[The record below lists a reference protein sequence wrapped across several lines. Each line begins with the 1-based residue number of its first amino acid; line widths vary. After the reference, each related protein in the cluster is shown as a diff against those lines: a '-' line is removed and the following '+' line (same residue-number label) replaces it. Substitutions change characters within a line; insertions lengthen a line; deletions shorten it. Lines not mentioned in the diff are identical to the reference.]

1 MARAGKISTDFTPE
15 ADKADGCPHPRD
27 VYSLAGHSE
36 EEAKF
41 AAMFDNNTL
50 HHAWLLSGPTGIGK
64 ATLAYRMIRRVLG
77 GLPQTDGTLDIP
89 ETDPVAQRVQ
99 SLGHGD
105 FMLIRRPYDQKTKKL
120 RAEIPIT
127 EARRIGDFFSRKAAE
142 GGWRVCLIDS
152 IDEMN
157 RNATNAVLK
166 TLEEPPEKALL
177 ILLSNAPGRLLP
189 TIRSRCLSLPLRP
202 VDDTELRTWLG
213 ARTSADAGDVEAAVH
228 LANGAPGKAFA
239 YVQNASDVLKPLERF
254 LRGFPR
260 QNPQLLH
267 SISDTLALAK
277 NKISHDLFWDG
288 LQSTLHAQAVYAS
301 TGEWTGAFEPIA
313 LGRSPDQWA
322 DIRKDLDNMRLAGAG
337 LNMNKKNV
345 LLQGMM
351 QVGAPI

>member
-1 MARAGKISTDFTPE
+1 MAKASSDMLPE
-15 ADKADGCPHPRD
+15 ADKADGCPRPRD
-27 VYSLAGHSE
+27 VYSLVGHAQ

-41 AAMFDNNTL
+41 ASMFANNTL
-50 HHAWLLSGPTGIGK
+50 HHAWLLNGPTGIGK

-77 GLPQTDGTLDIP
+77 GIPETDGALDIP
-89 ETDPVAQRVQ
+89 QSDPVAQRVQ

-105 FMLIRRPYDQKTKKL
+105 FLLIRRPYDQKTKKI

-127 EARRIGDFFSRKAAE
+127 EARKISDFFSRKASE

-177 ILLSNAPGRLLP
+177 ILLSGAPGRLLP

-202 VDDTELRTWLG
+202 VNDTELRTWL
-213 ARTSADAGDVEAAVH
+213 AQRTNASAGDVETAVH
-228 LANGAPGKAFA
+228 LANGAPGKAFS
-239 YVQNASDVLKPLERF
+239 YVQNANEVLKPLERF

-288 LQSTLHAQAVYAS
+288 LESTLHAQAIYAA
-301 TGEWTGAFEPIA
+301 TGEWSGAFEPIA

-322 DIRKDLDNMRLAGAG
+322 DIRKQLDNMRLAGAG

-351 QVGAPI
+351 QIGAPI

>member
-1 MARAGKISTDFTPE
+1 MAKAATDFVPE
-15 ADKADGCPHPRD
+15 ADKADGCPRPRD
-27 VYSLAGHSE
+27 VYSLIGHGD

-41 AAMFDNNTL
+41 ASMFDNNTL

-89 ETDPVAQRVQ
+89 QADPIAQRIQ

-105 FMLIRRPYDQKTKKL
+105 FLLVRRPYDQKTKKL
-120 RAEIPIT
+120 RSEIPIS
-127 EARRIGDFFSRKAAE
+127 EARRISDFFSRKASE

-166 TLEEPPEKALL
+166 ILEEPPEKALL

-202 VDDTELRTWLG
+202 VNGAELRTWL
-213 ARTSADAGDVEAAVH
+213 ADQTNVEKDEDVEAAVH

-239 YVQNASDVLKPLERF
+239 YVQNAESVLRPLGRF
-254 LRGFPR
+254 FRGFPR

-267 SISDTLALAK
+267 SISDTLALSK

-288 LQSTLHAQAVYAS
+288 LQSTLHTQAIYAT
-301 TGEWTGAFEPIA
+301 TGEWSGPFEPIA
-313 LGRSPDQWA
+313 LKRTPDVWVN
-322 DIRKDLDNMRLAGAG
+322 IRRELGQMRLAGAG

-345 LLQGMM
+345 LLQAMM
-351 QVGAPI
+351 QIGAAA